1 MLGVTIAVRARERC
15 CRADTGQH
23 DLGSEC
29 NQFRRILA
37 QTCGV
42 ARAPAIIDPQIAA
55 VAPAQLLKCLQKRRE
70 TDL

>member
-1 MLGVTIAVRARERC
+1 MLGVTIAVRARER

-55 VAPAQLLKCLQKRRE
+55 VAPTQLLKCLQKRRE